1 MIVIISQTKIKIQ
14 CFLRIIEKGDPM
26 NGVSD
31 GQAGDKG
38 GRCFSGKECLEERE
52 ESWYAVCVTKG
63 SLQRK
68 HVRGQ

>member
-14 CFLRIIEKGDPM
+14 CFLRIIEKRI
-26 NGVSD
+26 SYERSLRR
-31 GQAGDKG
+31 A

-52 ESWYAVCVTKG
+52 ESWYAVCVTRG